1 MPVGSKRKS
10 EERLSNR
17 YYWQRWQ
24 SLNAKSLL
32 NDNVKYDSRSL
43 RKNSYVF
50 FIMG

>member
-1 MPVGSKRKS
+1 MPVGSRRMS

-24 SLNAKSLL
+24 SLNAKSLF